1 MTQTPHDHFAKAY
14 LEELL
19 SPIGQVTPNL
29 PIKAET
35 RYADIWF
42 VPESVEESERAYLGL
57 LGKLTTTPCLIE
69 PFRNPADEDQILDC
83 VGKLISLRR
92 ELLRK
97 ANREK
102 RTIPPEF
109 MPRLWILVPS
119 ASVELRREFGAN
131 RRKRNWESG
140 IYHHPNAYRTGLI
153 VLHQLPQTPDTLWLR
168 ILGRGRS
175 QKKAIQEF
183 NALPDDHRMKE
194 IVLEL
199 LTEWRT
205 MIELRRNLTEDEEEL
220 FMNLSPIYLQRRQE
234 WREEGREEERRSTIE
249 SLLMSRFNALDSELA
264 GIVDRIATLPPNE
277 FTPILLSASRE
288 ELLRQFSTIN

>member
-1 MTQTPHDHFAKAY
+1 
-14 LEELL
+14 
-19 SPIGQVTPNL
+19 
-29 PIKAET
+29 
-35 RYADIWF
+35 
-42 VPESVEESERAYLGL
+42 
-57 LGKLTTTPCLIE
+57 
-69 PFRNPADEDQILDC
+69 
-83 VGKLISLRR
+83 
-92 ELLRK
+92 
-97 ANREK
+97 
-102 RTIPPEF
+102 
-109 MPRLWILVPS
+109 
-119 ASVELRREFGAN
+119 
-131 RRKRNWESG
+131 
-140 IYHHPNAYRTGLI
+140 
-153 VLHQLPQTPDTLWLR
+153 
-168 ILGRGRS
+168 
-175 QKKAIQEF
+175 
-183 NALPDDHRMKE
+183 MKE